1 MKADG
6 MTLWQRMI
14 HAAAE
19 CMDWDGNS
27 TEYGLAWCEVEVDDP
42 LFGIHRELEDLV
54 SIEPGERAPY
64 AIVTEN
70 GVGQVEVI
78 TFEGH
83 DDFRKEVRGLQ
94 RLYDLWL
101 DDSGEP

>member
-1 MKADG
+1 MKTDG

-14 HAAAE
+14 YAAAQNL
-19 CMDWDGNS
+19 CWDGDS
-27 TEYGLAWCEVEVDDP
+27 TEYGLIWCPVDVEDAW
-42 LFGIHRELEDLV
+42 FGIHEDLKDLV
-54 SIEPGERAPY
+54 SLDPGEPQYY
-64 AIVTEN
+64 AIVTEDN
-70 GVGQVEVI
+70 LGQVEVL

-94 RLYDLWL
+94 RLYDEWL

>member
-1 MKADG
+1 MKVDG
-6 MTLWQRMI
+6 MTLWQRMVYLGTDR
-14 HAAAE
+14 
-19 CMDWDGNS
+19 MDWDGNS
-27 TEYGLAWCEVEVDDP
+27 TEYGIAWCEVEAEDAW
-42 LFGIHRELEDLV
+42 FGIHEDLKDLV
-54 SIEPGERAPY
+54 SIEPGEPAPY

-70 GVGQVEVI
+70 GVGQVEVL
-78 TFEGH
+78 TFENH